1 MNSKADF
8 YFYFFIA
15 LYLGQ
20 QATMLYT
27 SLGVLEAGKQ
37 DENKPGTKIKAKRK
51 HNGKINHKGCILASH
66 FCVYLN

>member
-8 YFYFFIA
+8 LNLFFIA
-15 LYLGQ
+15 LCLGQ

-37 DENKPGTKIKAKRK
+37 DENKSGMKIKAKSK
-51 HNGKINHKGCILASH
+51 HILKGK
-66 FCVYLN
+66 

>member
-37 DENKPGTKIKAKRK
+37 DENKPGMKIKAKSK
-51 HNGKINHKGCILASH
+51 HILMGK
-66 FCVYLN
+66 

>member
-1 MNSKADF
+1 MALMNKTYINSKADF
-8 YFYFFIA
+8 LIFFIA

-51 HNGKINHKGCILASH
+51 HILMGK
-66 FCVYLN
+66 

>member
-8 YFYFFIA
+8 LNLFFIA
-15 LYLGQ
+15 LCLGQ

-37 DENKPGTKIKAKRK
+37 DENKSGMKIKAKSK
-51 HNGKINHKGCILASH
+51 PILMGK
-66 FCVYLN
+66 

>member
-37 DENKPGTKIKAKRK
+37 DENKSGTKIKAKSK
-51 HNGKINHKGCILASH
+51 HILKGK
-66 FCVYLN
+66 